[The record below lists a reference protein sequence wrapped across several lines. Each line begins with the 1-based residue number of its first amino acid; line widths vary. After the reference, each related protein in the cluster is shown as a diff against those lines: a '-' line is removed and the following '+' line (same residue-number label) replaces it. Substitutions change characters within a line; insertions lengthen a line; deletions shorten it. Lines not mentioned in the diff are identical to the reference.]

1 MHKAKAHV
9 HLEDEARLDVPGS
22 SCTLVSEHCW
32 DAAQEELQAARAEG
46 GGADQAAPGDM
57 VAQLEARCAALEEQ
71 ATELMAETEALA
83 EEGLAKDEEIEALEG
98 KLSHALRQA
107 GAGGAQV
114 SRRRLHGDV
123 MTVHQSKEAEGCIV
137 VMWGLDKRIVCS

>member
-1 MHKAKAHV
+1 
-9 HLEDEARLDVPGS
+9 
-22 SCTLVSEHCW
+22 
-32 DAAQEELQAARAEG
+32 
-46 GGADQAAPGDM
+46 M